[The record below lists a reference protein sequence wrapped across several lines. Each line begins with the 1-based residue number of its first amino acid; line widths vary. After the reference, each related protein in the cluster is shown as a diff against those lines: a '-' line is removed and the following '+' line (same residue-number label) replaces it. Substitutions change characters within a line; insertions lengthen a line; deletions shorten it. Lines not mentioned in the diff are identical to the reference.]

1 MLAAMKDGGAPV
13 VLFAVSGGAFAEGV
27 DYPGEM
33 LQAVVVVSP
42 ALPMV
47 RFEQERMR
55 RYFEERFERGF
66 EYAYV
71 VPGMTRV
78 VQSAGRLIR
87 SGTDTGVVVLACRR
101 FLQAPYSRYLP
112 ADWYLD
118 DPGELA
124 CIDVGER
131 TRGVLR
137 KGEERGASRDIAA
150 RVADETL
157 RSAAQLPP
165 NAATDNSGFSISS
178 RRTLRT
184 PRREGRPR

>member
-1 MLAAMKDGGAPV
+1 MKDGGAPD

-33 LQAVVVVSP
+33 LQAVVIVSP

-71 VPGMTRV
+71 IPGMTRV

-124 CIDVGER
+124 CIEIGR
-131 TRGVLR
+131 AT
-137 KGEERGASRDIAA
+137 EEFFMRVKTGA
-150 RVADETL
+150 
-157 RSAAQLPP
+157 LPVTTGD
-165 NAATDNSGFSISS
+165 AG
-178 RRTLRT
+178 
-184 PRREGRPR
+184 G